1 MVTSGQPVSGQALM
15 IPDVL
20 MEDSVNMQV
29 LERPPLA
36 KIVGCSVAIW
46 TLVVATTGV
55 ARDEYTAPSATERAA
70 GKQAEAEI
78 GPRGQHMPQDI
89 KYSAWRKACFKTPDA
104 KTLCRTT
111 SEGTWD
117 TGQLA
122 VRVDLI
128 ERAGG
133 VGRLQIF
140 VPVGLYLQPGI
151 KVTIDRDAA
160 IQIPY
165 NWCLTN
171 ICVAATPASPDLVQ
185 KLLSGKNLKLEVVDS
200 NFLTVATSLPLDQF
214 ASTRDGAPAQ
224 VFEYLLD
231 DQ

>member
-1 MVTSGQPVSGQALM
+1 
-15 IPDVL
+15 
-20 MEDSVNMQV
+20 VNTQV
-29 LERPPLA
+29 LERPSFA
-36 KIVGCSVAIW
+36 IIVGLSIAVC
-46 TLVVATTGV
+46 TLVSATTGM
-55 ARDEYTAPSATERAA
+55 AGDEHTNPSPSAGAA
-70 GKQAEAEI
+70 GTRAEVEI
-78 GPRGQHMPQDI
+78 GPRGEHMPQDI
-89 KYSAWRKACFKTPDA
+89 KYSAWRKVCFKAPDA

-117 TGQLA
+117 TGQVA

-151 KVTIDRDAA
+151 KVTIDRNAT
-160 IQIPY
+160 IPVPY

-171 ICVAATPASPDLVQ
+171 MCVAATLANPDLVQ
-185 KLLSGKNLKLEVVDS
+185 ELLSGKTFKLEVVDS

-214 ASTRDGAPAQ
+214 ASIRDGAPAQ
-224 VFEYLLD
+224 VFEYQLD
-231 DQ
+231 DR

>member
-1 MVTSGQPVSGQALM
+1 MFF
-15 IPDVL
+15 
-20 MEDSVNMQV
+20 MEDNVNTQISR
-29 LERPPLA
+29 RPP
-36 KIVGCSVAIW
+36 VAAIGLYITVW
-46 TLVVATTGV
+46 TLVSATTGM
-55 ARDEYTAPSATERAA
+55 ARDEYTAPSPTERAA
-70 GKQAEAEI
+70 GKPTEAEI

-89 KYSAWRKACFKTPDA
+89 KYSAWRKLCFKTPDA

-151 KVTIDRDAA
+151 KVTIDQDAA
-160 IQIPY
+160 ILVPY
-165 NWCLTN
+165 TWCLTN
-171 ICVAATPASPDLVQ
+171 ICVAATPATPDLVQ
-185 KLLSGKNLKLEVVDS
+185 ELLSGKNLKLEVVDS
-200 NFLTVATSLPLDQF
+200 NLLTVATSLPLDQF
-214 ASTRDGAPAQ
+214 ASSRDGAPAQ
-224 VFEYLLD
+224 VYEYLLD